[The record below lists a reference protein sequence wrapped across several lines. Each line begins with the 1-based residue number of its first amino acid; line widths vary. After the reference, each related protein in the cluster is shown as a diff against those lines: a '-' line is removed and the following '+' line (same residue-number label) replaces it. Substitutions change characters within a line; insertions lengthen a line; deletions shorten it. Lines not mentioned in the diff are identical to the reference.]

1 MKKLTMLFSILVCLY
16 FNMIMIIPAFAA
28 NVFKE
33 GIYKSEDF
41 NFSSEST
48 YNVQNI
54 SSTDSVYILIFDIN
68 QLQMQSIRLIPKS
81 ASYNLIPLKPSY
93 RVVVVG
99 KGDVFIDKTPLK
111 DALNSI
117 FLFQHISSMH
127 FIQFI

>member
-1 MKKLTMLFSILVCLY
+1 MKKFTIIFLILVCLL
-16 FNMIMIIPAFAA
+16 FNIIMIIPAFAA

-33 GIYKSEDF
+33 GIYKASDF
-41 NFSSEST
+41 NFSSENT

-81 ASYNLIPLKPSY
+81 ASYNLIPLKTSY

-99 KGDVFIDKTPLK
+99 KGEVFIDKTRP
-111 DALNSI
+111 
-117 FLFQHISSMH
+117 
-127 FIQFI
+127 